1 MPGVQQQ
8 LIGDCAPK
16 KKEDLR
22 KTPQGQ
28 VLQCPTLI
36 LEAEALEGKRGGH
49 FVRVENKGNF

>member
-1 MPGVQQQ
+1 MPGVQQE

-36 LEAEALEGKRGGH
+36 LEAEAKGG
-49 FVRVENKGNF
+49 E